1 MESGMQMTSQKL
13 PQKNCQKQTVT
24 VLDSLARVLALPESE
39 ADLKIQEELCSLNLP
54 EYLKQNVLHFSS
66 LKTFPLSERFKR
78 GRFLRPSST
87 KYLDW
92 GMCANGSVLTAQLTF
107 PKAESGCSLSDILIP
122 NVPEKY
128 YLSKEKAQRLF
139 PNSPTELHRETE
151 SMMQK
156 VQP

>member
-1 MESGMQMTSQKL
+1 MITQEPSTQMK
-13 PQKNCQKQTVT
+13 
-24 VLDSLARVLALPESE
+24 SLISIFLSE
-39 ADLKIQEELCSLNLP
+39 AFRASPFQPQDEDWRSRMKEGLCSLNLP

-78 GRFLRPSST
+78 GRFLRPSSV

-92 GMCANGSVLTAQLTF
+92 GTCANGSVLTARLTF
-107 PKAESGCSLSDILIP
+107 PKAESGCSLSDILILD
-122 NVPEKY
+122 VPEKY
-128 YLSKEKAQRLF
+128 YLSKEKVERLF

>member
-1 MESGMQMTSQKL
+1 MITQEPSTQMK
-13 PQKNCQKQTVT
+13 
-24 VLDSLARVLALPESE
+24 SLILIFLSE
-39 ADLKIQEELCSLNLP
+39 AFRASPFQPQDEDWRLRMKEELCSLNLP

-78 GRFLRPSST
+78 GRFLRSSSA

-92 GMCANGSVLTAQLTF
+92 GMCANGSVLTARLTF

-122 NVPEKY
+122 DVPEKY

-139 PNSPTELHRETE
+139 PNSPTELHRVTE

-156 VQP
+156 AQP

>member
-1 MESGMQMTSQKL
+1 MITQEPSTQMK
-13 PQKNCQKQTVT
+13 
-24 VLDSLARVLALPESE
+24 SLISIFLSE
-39 ADLKIQEELCSLNLP
+39 AFRVSPFQPQDEDWRSRMKEGLCSLNLP

-78 GRFLRPSST
+78 VRFLQPSSV

-92 GMCANGSVLTAQLTF
+92 GMCANGSVLTARLTF

-122 NVPEKY
+122 DVPEKY
-128 YLSKEKAQRLF
+128 YLSKEKAVRLF
-139 PNSPTELHRETE
+139 PNLPTELHRETE